1 VTDDEMSRR
10 LFLAGAGTVG
20 AAAILGACSSGG
32 SKANGPGK
40 TTTSRPVKATPTRKL
55 SRPGERPHPDRPEGE
70 DMLPVIGHIVV
81 LMQENHSFDN
91 YLGTLGRGD
100 GLTMR
105 DGKPTNTNA
114 YGDKRL
120 RSFPMPTACQFDKLP
135 GQDWDRSHTAWG
147 GGTNDGFVEAS
158 GPVAMGYWTESTLPY
173 YHQLAKT
180 FPLCDRWFSSC
191 LAQTY
196 PNRRFL
202 IAGTA
207 LGLVSDPFPTIK
219 DLQPPNGTIFDR
231 LDAHHIDWADYYTS
245 LPTAALFLKDFA
257 ATGSHAHKIDQF
269 YADAA
274 AGTLP
279 GFCLVEPDFDHQ
291 SEENPQD
298 IRAGETFT
306 KSVIDALM
314 RGPGWDKTVVIW
326 CYDEHGGYYDHVP
339 PPAAIPP
346 DDIKPDLTAANG
358 PGLFDRYGFRVPAVV
373 ISPYAKPNHVSHT
386 VYDHTSVLKLVEEK
400 WNLGALTFRDAN
412 ASSPLDC
419 LDLKAKPAFL
429 DLPQFTRVPAGPA
442 GPLAACTEGDPGG
455 PIPPTDAVFKA

>member
-1 VTDDEMSRR
+1 
-10 LFLAGAGTVG
+10 
-20 AAAILGACSSGG
+20 
-32 SKANGPGK
+32 
-40 TTTSRPVKATPTRKL
+40 
-55 SRPGERPHPDRPEGE
+55 
-70 DMLPVIGHIVV
+70 MLPAIGHIVV

-105 DGKPTNTNA
+105 KGRPTNSNV
-114 YGDKRL
+114 YGAKRL
-120 RSFPMPTACQFDKLP
+120 RSFPMPSACQFDKLP
-135 GQDWDRSHTAWG
+135 GQDWDRSHTSWD
-147 GGTNDGFVEAS
+147 GGTNDGFVKAS

-207 LGLVSDPFPTIK
+207 LGLVSDPFPTVK

-231 LDAHHIDWADYYTS
+231 LDAHQIDWADYFSS
-245 LPTAALFLKDFA
+245 LPTAALFLKDF
-257 ATGSHAHKIDQF
+257 TRTSSHAHKIDQF
-269 YADAA
+269 FTDSA

-298 IRAGETFT
+298 IRVGEAFVAT
-306 KSVIDALM
+306 VLDALM
-314 RGPGWDKTVVIW
+314 KGPGWDKTVVVW

-346 DDIKPDLTAANG
+346 DGIKPDITAANL
-358 PGLFDRYGFRVPAVV
+358 PGRYDRYGFRVPAVI

-412 ASSPLDC
+412 ANSPLDC
-419 LDLKAKPAFL
+419 LDLNGTPAFL
-429 DLPQFTRVPAGPA
+429 DPPHFTQPRQPAEP
-442 GPLAACTEGDPGG
+442 ACTEGDPGG
-455 PIPPTDAVFKA
+455 AIPPPDAVIPR